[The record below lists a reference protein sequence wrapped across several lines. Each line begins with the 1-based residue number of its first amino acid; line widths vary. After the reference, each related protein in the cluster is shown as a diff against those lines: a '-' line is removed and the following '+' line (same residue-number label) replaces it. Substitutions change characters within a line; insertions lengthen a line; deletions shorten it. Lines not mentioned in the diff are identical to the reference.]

1 MHIRSSLSWY
11 SKTWLSHTNSSIS
24 HSMALLEF
32 PDCFLISVA
41 SSGLTDMSRWVFREV
56 AAAWSRLAQKL
67 KIACPFVEL
76 GRRKENHTF
85 PSCTRLDRV
94 QRGWFQGTV
103 HGSFDVQSYSLWLVA
118 YALYYVQFVLAE
130 SLAICRYLAHQFGW
144 FGSNPHETAHIDMY
158 CESWSEIHQKYWPLT
173 WKWNKLLPEETIEKE
188 LSDLRTNV
196 IIPILT
202 KHEEAL
208 AKNGTGYYVGDK
220 VSVLAKNEAS
230 LVVPS

>member
-1 MHIRSSLSWY
+1 
-11 SKTWLSHTNSSIS
+11 
-24 HSMALLEF
+24 MAVTYELFYF
-32 PDCFLISVA
+32 PLD
-41 SSGLTDMSRWVFREV
+41 GLARV
-56 AAAWSRLAQKL
+56 SRLLLDLSGVKWTDRYVDENWDEE
-67 KIACPFVEL
+67 KKTTPFL
-76 GRRKENHTF
+76 
-85 PSCTRLDRV
+85 RV
-94 QRGWFQGTV
+94 PVLTEFNED
-103 HGSFDVQSYSLWLVA
+103 GSK
-118 YALYYVQFVLAE
+118 FVLAE

-158 CESWSEIHQKYWPLT
+158 CESWGEIHQKYWPLT

-220 VSVLAKNEAS
+220 ISLADILAAVSLPLLNYKDAVTKETHPHLFALCDKLNAS
-230 LVVPS
+230 ETFQAQKKREFPKRCMK